1 MPPRLRLHA
10 SKRLRLSTPNAA
22 YPSCQ
27 CRYASL
33 ATATTP
39 AASIE
44 STIHASSP
52 IARHPPTQPPPYKP
66 AEFRKTQLHRLYTS
80 LIRSSPLMLVFQH
93 NNLKASE
100 FSGIRRQ
107 LNFALQKVD
116 AELGTEASP
125 SVVGKYTELQIVQ
138 TGIFASAVKVAE
150 SFNPEL
156 FPDTPRTHHPQDP
169 ATNTSTTLN
178 TKPASPQF
186 THSLSKSAWK
196 TARSAKVQTGLEPLL
211 SGPLVVLTFPL
222 VSPQHLK
229 AAMTIL
235 SPSEAFPAPKR
246 KANPGLYEPGI
257 QSGLQKLMLLGA
269 RVEGKVF
276 DLDGTKWVGGISGGL
291 DGLRAQLVYMLQF
304 LPATLTNTL
313 EGAAKSLY
321 VTVESRRL
329 DMEPKDEKSESAEAE
344 KKEE

>member
-1 MPPRLRLHA
+1 MPPRLRLPA
-10 SKRLRLSTPNAA
+10 KRLRLCTSNAA
-22 YPSCQ
+22 YPTCQ
-27 CRYASL
+27 CRYGYASL

-39 AASIE
+39 APSID

-66 AEFRKTQLHRLYTS
+66 AEFRKTQLHRIYTS

-107 LNFALQKVD
+107 LNFALEKVD
-116 AELGTEASP
+116 AELAANGSP
-125 SVVGKYTELQIVQ
+125 SLIGQYTELQIVQ
-138 TGIFASAVKVAE
+138 TGIFASALKVAE
-150 SFNPEL
+150 SWNPHN
-156 FPDTPRTHHPQDP
+156 FSDHARTHHPQDP
-169 ATNTSTTLN
+169 ATNTSTTLQD
-178 TKPASPQF
+178 KPASPQF
-186 THSLSKSAWK
+186 THSLSKTAWK
-196 TARSAKVQTGLEPLL
+196 AARSAKAQTGLEPLL

-229 AAMTIL
+229 AALTIL
-235 SPSEAFPAPKR
+235 SPSEQFPAPKR
-246 KANPGLYEPGI
+246 KANPALYEPSI

-291 DGLRAQLVYMLQF
+291 DGLRAQLVYMLQS

-321 VTVESRRL
+321 VTVESRRQDL
-329 DMEPKDEKSESAEAE
+329 EGGQNNGDEAE
-344 KKEE
+344 KKE